1 MASLRGASEVR
12 WGIIGCGDVCEKKSG
27 PALMRAPR
35 SRVVAVMRRDLA
47 KAEDFARRH
56 GIGRAYDA
64 VDALLADADVD
75 AVYLATPPGSHVE
88 IALQVAAAGKA
99 LYVEKPA
106 ARTATECETMAAA
119 FEAASLP
126 LFVAYYRRGYP
137 RYAALRRSIRE
148 GRLGTVE
155 RVEYAC
161 AKPPGATGWRV
172 DPEASGGGLFVDVG
186 SHALDLVDF
195 LLGPIA
201 DVRAN
206 VTGPSGSVET
216 KVDMSFSAGA
226 LGKVAGKASWN
237 FEAEVAED
245 VLTITGSDGSVR
257 CPNAMNGRDVLWSR
271 GGRETFAASHPPPDP
286 VQLPLVTSVVDALL
300 DGSECASTA
309 ASSTRCSRVMDAALD
324 AYYGGRGDAFWARP
338 ETWGRRPSPPAGE
351 RPEWLKT
358 AAFSSV

>member
-1 MASLRGASEVR
+1 M
-12 WGIIGCGDVCEKKSG
+12 
-27 PALMRAPR
+27 
-35 SRVVAVMRRDLA
+35 
-47 KAEDFARRH
+47 
-56 GIGRAYDA
+56 
-64 VDALLADADVD
+64 
-75 AVYLATPPGSHVE
+75 
-88 IALQVAAAGKA
+88 
-99 LYVEKPA
+99 
-106 ARTATECETMAAA
+106 
-119 FEAASLP
+119 
-126 LFVAYYRRGYP
+126 
-137 RYAALRRSIRE
+137 
-148 GRLGTVE
+148 
-155 RVEYAC
+155 
-161 AKPPGATGWRV
+161 
-172 DPEASGGGLFVDVG
+172 G

-324 AYYGGRGDAFWARP
+324 AYVCRADIPLMNRSDAVDIPRRRSPDAATSEIRSRPARASGTTAAAVMPSGRGPRRGAAVLALRRAKGPSGSRP
-338 ETWGRRPSPPAGE
+338 RRSRACE
-351 RPEWLKT
+351 D
-358 AAFSSV
+358 SMC